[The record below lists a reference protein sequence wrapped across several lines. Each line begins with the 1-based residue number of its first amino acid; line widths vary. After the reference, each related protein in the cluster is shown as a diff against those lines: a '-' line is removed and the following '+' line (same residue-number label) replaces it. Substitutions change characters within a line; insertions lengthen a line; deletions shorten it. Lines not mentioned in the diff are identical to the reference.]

1 MRYFRGSIID
11 GINWRRSCCINL
23 RSCND
28 CPVYFLEEKET
39 NKKRYALFM
48 SSNII
53 GLSLYLPSLLRSNII
68 RDISVS
74 TADDGVD
81 KTCEKDT
88 NLKPEEKT
96 DDARNHSNTEKQQPC
111 GPDSI
116 PVIDNEDDK
125 NNEDSRSYVTKTGKE
140 NFEAKDAESKNV
152 SHLIEGSHSTST
164 TDDVFDGA
172 QCSKM

>member
-1 MRYFRGSIID
+1 MPCVFSGGKRNKQKKVCTIHEFKYYWIIYF
-11 GINWRRSCCINL
+11 
-23 RSCND
+23 
-28 CPVYFLEEKET
+28 
-39 NKKRYALFM
+39 
-48 SSNII
+48 
-53 GLSLYLPSLLRSNII
+53 PSLLRSNII

-116 PVIDNEDDK
+116 PAIDNEDDK
-125 NNEDSRSYVTKTGKE
+125 NNEDGRSYVTRTDE
-140 NFEAKDAESKNV
+140 ETFEDKDAESKNI
-152 SHLIEGSHSTST
+152 SHNIEGSHSTSS